1 MVIPALR
8 LDLGVLAQ
16 QVEAQRFHLAELPLH
31 GCVRGR
37 RIQALRPV
45 ALIQQ
50 TVEQDGLVVQA
61 EAQHPVGVRCTAPL
75 AQGKVTVHRVEPGF
89 LPLVGAHRQ
98 VVKEGRVRAP
108 WEEMLFRDV
117 QGHFAVLVGL
127 VAAPVLGDGHAPGPH
142 HGPQVDRTA
151 GLCRVHP
158 HRHRAGV
165 VVRGDGQGLDV
176 VVRHPLQPDGLPDA
190 ALGRVEHPAGF
201 QRLFAPGLGAVA
213 GGVLHGHPQAVA
225 AGAVEQVGN
234 VQCEGPVAA
243 PVAACQMP
251 IDLHGAGVIHRPEVQ
266 QHPAAL
272 SRRRGEQ
279 AVVVQPLPRLQGAPH
294 PGGRGL
300 RRIGHPDGALP
311 GRRVFGRLGDGILP
325 RAVQDLTAVP
335 AHEPGGDILQEDA
348 SAHRLLFVGSI
359 LAQGGWFV

>member
-1 MVIPALR
+1 M
-8 LDLGVLAQ
+8 
-16 QVEAQRFHLAELPLH
+16 
-31 GCVRGR
+31 
-37 RIQALRPV
+37 
-45 ALIQQ
+45 
-50 TVEQDGLVVQA
+50 
-61 EAQHPVGVRCTAPL
+61 
-75 AQGKVTVHRVEPGF
+75 HRVKAF
-89 LPLVGAHRQ
+89 FFPLGRAHRQ
-98 VVKEGRVRAP
+98 IVQERRVRAP

-213 GGVLHGHPQAVA
+213 GGILHGHPQAVA
-225 AGAVEQVGN
+225 AGAVEQLGN

-251 IDLHGAGVIHRPEVQ
+251 IDLHGAGIIHGPEVQ

-272 SRRRGEQ
+272 PRRRGEQ

-294 PGGRGL
+294 PGGRSF
-300 RRIGHPDGALP
+300 RRIGHQDLP
-311 GRRVFGRLGDGILP
+311 LPRGGVFRRGGHGILP
-325 RAVQDLTAVP
+325 ASVQVLVAVP
-335 AHEPGGDILQEDA
+335 AQCRAGIFGQRMH
-348 SAHRLLFVGSI
+348 LLTAFFL
-359 LAQGGWFV
+359 LAPF